1 MAELVWKGKNT
12 EQQWGS
18 DGQGRLLISKP
29 TTQHLYTYASFDRQ
43 SKDKQSNLP
52 PLGWHNRLVLGDK
65 SAVLSA
71 LLSEF
76 AGQINLIY
84 IDPPFMT
91 GRDFKSGKQL
101 AYSDK
106 WDNNLDAYLQWLY
119 ETFILLR
126 QLLTPDGSIYV
137 HLDWRVTHYARVML
151 DEVFGFN
158 PNAEGPGF
166 KNEIIW
172 HYQSGGRSL
181 KHYARKHDTIL
192 LYSKS
197 TQYCFHGDRIGE
209 RRGSQKRN
217 HMKKWI
223 DSNGRVH
230 WKISSAGRVYTYDED
245 TLMTPT
251 DVWSDISHLHQRD
264 PERKGYSTQKPAAL
278 LERLILASSEENEL
292 VLDCFCG
299 SGVTP
304 AVAGQLGRRWIASD
318 QGELAIKM
326 TCERLLAQDRNHP
339 FVMQRLAEEASEH
352 VTSGKYGIIESANN
366 QADQEIEIKEQSC

>member
-1 MAELVWKGKNT
+1 MVELVWKGKYT
-12 EQQWGS
+12 EHQLDT
-18 DGQGRLLISKP
+18 DGQGRLLMSKP
-29 TTQHLYTYASFDRQ
+29 ATQHLYTYASFNRQ
-43 SKDKQSNLP
+43 SKDKQSNLIRQ
-52 PLGWHNRLVLGDK
+52 GWHNRLILGDK
-65 SAVLSA
+65 STVLPA
-71 LLSEF
+71 LLSEI
-76 AGQINLIY
+76 AGQVDLIY

-91 GRDFKSGKQL
+91 GRDFKRGKQL
-101 AYSDK
+101 AFSDK
-106 WDNNLDAYLQWLY
+106 WDNNLDAYLIWLY

-126 QLLTPDGSIYV
+126 QLLASNGSIYV

-192 LYSKS
+192 FYSKS
-197 TQYCFHGDRIGE
+197 TQYCFHGERIGE

-217 HMKKWI
+217 HMKKWL
-223 DSNGRVH
+223 DSSGRVH
-230 WKISSAGRVYTYDED
+230 WTISSAGRVYTYDED

-264 PERKGYSTQKPAAL
+264 PERNGYITQKPAAL
-278 LERLILASSEENEL
+278 LERIILASSEVNDL

-304 AVAGQLGRRWIASD
+304 AVAAQLGRRWIASD
-318 QGELAIKM
+318 QSELAIKM
-326 TCERLLAQDRNHP
+326 TCERLLAQNQDHP
-339 FVMQRLAEEASEH
+339 FVIQRLAEEASEH
-352 VTSGKYGIIESANN
+352 VTPGKYGIIESANN

>member
-1 MAELVWKGKNT
+1 MAELVWKGKYT
-12 EQQWGS
+12 DQEWAT
-18 DGQGRLLISKP
+18 DGQGKLLISEP
-29 TTQHLYTYASFDRQ
+29 TTQHLYTYASFDSQ
-43 SKDKQSNLP
+43 SRAKQSNL
-52 PLGWHNRLVLGDK
+52 LRQGWYNRLIRGDK
-65 SAVLSA
+65 SAVLPA

-91 GRDFKSGKQL
+91 GRNFKSGKQL

-106 WDNNLDAYLQWLY
+106 WGNNLDVYLQWLY

-126 QLLTPDGSIYV
+126 HLLASNGSIYV
-137 HLDWRVTHYARVML
+137 HLDWRVTHYARVIL
-151 DEVFGFN
+151 DEVFGLN
-158 PNAEGPGF
+158 PNADGPGF

-197 TQYCFHGDRIGE
+197 TQYRFHAERIGE
-209 RRGSQKRN
+209 RRGAQKRN

-223 DSNGRVH
+223 DSSGRVH
-230 WKISSAGRVYTYDED
+230 WTISSAGRVYSYDED

-264 PERKGYSTQKPAAL
+264 PERNGYLTQKPAAL
-278 LERLILASSEENEL
+278 LERIIMASSEENDL

-318 QGELAIKM
+318 QSELAIKM
-326 TCERLLAQDRNHP
+326 TCERLLAQNRDHP

-352 VTSGKYGIIESANN
+352 VDSGTCGIIERANN
-366 QADQEIEIKEQSC
+366 QANQEIEIKEQSC

>member
-1 MAELVWKGKNT
+1 MAELVWKGKYT
-12 EQQWGS
+12 EHQLDS
-18 DGQGRLLISKP
+18 DGQGRLLMSKP
-29 TTQHLYTYASFDRQ
+29 ATQHLYTYASFNRQ
-43 SKDKQSNLP
+43 SKDKQSNLIRQ
-52 PLGWHNRLVLGDK
+52 GWHNRLILGDK
-65 SAVLSA
+65 STVLPA
-71 LLSEF
+71 LLSEI
-76 AGQINLIY
+76 AGQVDLIY

-91 GRDFKSGKQL
+91 GRDFKRGKQL
-101 AYSDK
+101 AFSDK
-106 WDNNLDAYLQWLY
+106 WDNNLDAYLIWLY
-119 ETFILLR
+119 DTFILLR
-126 QLLTPDGSIYV
+126 QLLASNGSIYV

-192 LYSKS
+192 FYSKS
-197 TQYCFHGDRIGE
+197 TQYCFHGERIGE

-217 HMKKWI
+217 HMKKWL
-223 DSNGRVH
+223 DSSGRVH
-230 WKISSAGRVYTYDED
+230 WTISSAGRVYTYDED

-264 PERKGYSTQKPAAL
+264 PERNGYITQKPAAL
-278 LERLILASSEENEL
+278 LERIILASSEVNDL

-304 AVAGQLGRRWIASD
+304 AVAAQLGRRWIASD
-318 QGELAIKM
+318 QSELAIKM
-326 TCERLLAQDRNHP
+326 TCERLLAQNQDHP
-339 FVMQRLAEEASEH
+339 FVIQRLAEEASEH
-352 VTSGKYGIIESANN
+352 VASGKYGIIESANN